1 MTSKE
6 FVYDW
11 HGFNQK
17 IFLAINN
24 MFTSEEIHRFFSF
37 ISSFFNIHMFGIY
50 YCFAVI
56 VCLYICIR
64 RKIFHGEY
72 FEIYNYF
79 VKIGTCYAI
88 IGFAYAIM
96 KFTFN
101 FPRPFCLEEAGTFF
115 TYASTH
121 TARCLS
127 SFPSAH
133 TAIVTLCVYTL
144 WPFIAKYLQAFLV
157 FMMLL
162 IMLSRIVLAM
172 HYPADIVYSLIIV
185 SLLIWAGNFIF
196 SLFKHN
202 LVKLVGEFIYLRMKR
217 VYKA

>member
-1 MTSKE
+1 MITKE
-6 FVYDW
+6 FLYDW
-11 HGFNQK
+11 YGFNQK

-24 MFTSEEIHRFFSF
+24 IFNSEEIHRFFGF

-50 YCFAVI
+50 YCLAAIIF
-56 VCLYICIR
+56 LYICIR
-64 RKIFHGEY
+64 RKISHKEY

-88 IGFAYAIM
+88 IGCSYAIM

-101 FPRPFCLEEAGTFF
+101 LPRPFCLEEVGTFF
-115 TYASTH
+115 TYANQH

-133 TAIVTLCVYTL
+133 TAIVTLCAYAL
-144 WPFIAKYLQAFLV
+144 WPFIAKYLRAFLV

-172 HYPADIVYSLIIV
+172 HYPADIVYSLLIV
-185 SLLIWAGNFIF
+185 SLLIGLGNLIF
-196 SLFKHN
+196 SLFKN
-202 LVKLVGEFIYLRMKR
+202 NITSV
-217 VYKA
+217 